1 MALTKKQVADY
12 YERWLRLPTRD
23 LDDAYG
29 RYSAAKA
36 VAWRD
41 CERRCAE
48 KDGYCL
54 SVITYNTNV
63 FTAGFEYDGE
73 MGKMFYVIT
82 PSYTGEICV
91 EDAQN
96 GIF

>member
-1 MALTKKQVADY
+1 MAISKAKMREY
-12 YERWLRLPTRD
+12 YRAYVGNGVRD
-23 LDDAYG
+23 LDDVYS
-29 RYSAAKA
+29 RYSTAKKR
-36 VAWRD
+36 AWRD

-54 SVITYNTNV
+54 SVISHNTNV
-63 FTAGFEYDGE
+63 FTAGFMYEGE
-73 MGKMFYVIT
+73 AGKMFYVIT
-82 PSYTGEICV
+82 PSYVGEICV

>member
-1 MALTKKQVADY
+1 MAVAKAKMREY
-12 YERWLRLPTRD
+12 YRAYVGNGVRD
-23 LDDAYG
+23 LDDVYG
-29 RYSAAKA
+29 RYSTAKKR
-36 VAWRD
+36 AWRD

-54 SVITYNTNV
+54 SVISHNTNV
-63 FTAGFEYDGE
+63 FTAGFMYEGE
-73 MGKMFYVIT
+73 AGKMFYVIT
-82 PSYTGEICV
+82 PSYVGEICV